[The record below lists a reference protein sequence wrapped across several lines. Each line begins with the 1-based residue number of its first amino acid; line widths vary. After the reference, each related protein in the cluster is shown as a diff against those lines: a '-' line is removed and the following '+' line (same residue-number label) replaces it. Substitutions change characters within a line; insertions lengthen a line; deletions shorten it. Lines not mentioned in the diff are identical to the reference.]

1 MVPIVTRAIPI
12 LLSAGL
18 ILSAVDAAPATGA
31 RPNPPDGMVVAPLPS
46 MRLRQATAWAEVERA
61 QVPAA
66 PGDAVLI
73 VTDWDTGQPG
83 PPEGTAAPGKRP
95 DLILAALPTLGPE
108 GAMAALAAG
117 FDGISVPVSADQTN
131 VEAAA
136 RLIGFLRLRNP
147 DFLVVLDLGD
157 QARGRE
163 SVALGANALLLRHVL
178 RDAAGERYGVAEQ
191 ERRGRA
197 LETTVRTGIPVLLAE
212 TAPEGARGM
221 IAAEIRDAGAI
232 PFVTVLPE
240 QP

>member
-1 MVPIVTRAIPI
+1 MPVVTRAIPM

-18 ILSAVDAAPATGA
+18 VLSAVDAAPATGA

-46 MRLRQATAWAEVERA
+46 MRLRQATAWAEVEGT
-61 QVPAA
+61 QVAA
-66 PGDAVLI
+66 RPGDGVLI

-83 PPEGTAAPGKRP
+83 PPNDTVAPERQS
-95 DLILAALPTLGPE
+95 DLILAVLPTLEPE
-108 GAMAALAAG
+108 GAMAAMAAG
-117 FDGISVPVSADQTN
+117 FDGISVPVSADQAS

-136 RLIGFLRLRNP
+136 RLLGFLRLRNP
-147 DFLVVLDLGD
+147 DFLVILDLGD
-157 QARGRE
+157 QAPDME
-163 SVALGANALLLRHVL
+163 WVALGADALLLRHVL
-178 RDAAGERYGVAEQ
+178 RDATGERYGDAEQ

-212 TAPEGARGM
+212 TAPEAARGV

-232 PFVTVLPE
+232 PFVTVASE